1 MEIRRFEVNIAC
13 VSCANRI
20 MKKLNQYPDIKYS
33 VNALEKI
40 ISIEADENKY
50 SDDLII
56 KIIKET
62 GYQAERM

>member
-1 MEIRRFEVNIAC
+1 MGIRRFEVDISC
-13 VSCANRI
+13 ISCANII
-20 MKKLNQYPDIKYS
+20 MKKLNQYQDIKYS
-33 VNALEKI
+33 INALEKI